1 MQNLNRIGAMKEKVL
16 ESILATQDIVR
27 LIENKKDVVLPA
39 ILGTQEEAKTF
50 VGFDISLGGAI
61 NCAVKTYYLNIWVMS
76 HESLMPVDNKVG
88 ETLSISDRGV
98 RTDILAD
105 KLDYLL
111 NGSTDMGFGKLEIVG
126 SDVFRPA
133 ERFSGR
139 NIQYIISGWNRYGEK
154 L

>member
-1 MQNLNRIGAMKEKVL
+1 
-16 ESILATQDIVR
+16 
-27 LIENKKDVVLPA
+27 
-39 ILGTQEEAKTF
+39 
-50 VGFDISLGGAI
+50 
-61 NCAVKTYYLNIWVMS
+61 MS

-88 ETLSISDRGV
+88 EMLSISDRGV